1 MSYIPF
7 AFLILDANLL
17 LHSNLFINVDCSVSQ
32 KVHGEDEIGM
42 LTLTMYGSDVDVIVM
57 SLTEYQLSCHMH
69 EPEPIDFGNY
79 VLSPMPGTLI
89 SFAVKVRCIVEI
101 TRSDTGTVT
110 HFVIILDSN
119 TLRRRAMLSNWAKNC
134 V

>member
-1 MSYIPF
+1 
-7 AFLILDANLL
+7 
-17 LHSNLFINVDCSVSQ
+17 
-32 KVHGEDEIGM
+32 M

-101 TRSDTGTVT
+101 TRSDTVAFT
-110 HFVIILDSN
+110 HFFIILDSN
-119 TLRRRAMLSNWAKNC
+119 ILRRRAMLSNWAKNC